1 MERKLHSFWTYFQF
15 RTIACG
21 MVWYLPKFKIMFH
34 AQLLYYVFVGTFCI
48 KIVTEYEIYL
58 LKYLIVLLRI
68 GSKEFKGDR

>member
-1 MERKLHSFWTYFQF
+1 
-15 RTIACG
+15 
-21 MVWYLPKFKIMFH
+21 MFH
-34 AQLLYYVFVGTFCI
+34 AQLLYYVFVGMFCI